1 MCICNLATT
10 AWLQELL
17 AAFVASRSKGS
28 ADEESDSPPPDLP
41 PKKSSS
47 HPQRPQLQPVP
58 PQQQS
63 SSETRP
69 ILSVDRETGII
80 AVDQMWTCS
89 KCSFAYN
96 KNAADKCDICTS
108 SRLDRKGVGKHG
120 NSLDAG
126 LTQPM

>member
-1 MCICNLATT
+1 MSFVVKRLLNKFPNNCICDL
-10 AWLQELL
+10 LLLLRQELL

-47 HPQRPQLQPVP
+47 HPQRPQLQPVQ
-58 PQQQS
+58 QQQS

-96 KNAADKCDICTS
+96 KIAADKCDICTS
-108 SRLDRKGVGKHG
+108 SR
-120 NSLDAG
+120 
-126 LTQPM
+126 

>member
-1 MCICNLATT
+1 M
-10 AWLQELL
+10 

-47 HPQRPQLQPVP
+47 QHQRPLPL

-96 KNAADKCDICTS
+96 KNTADKCDICTS
-108 SRLDRKGVGKHG
+108 SR
-120 NSLDAG
+120 
-126 LTQPM
+126 

>member
-1 MCICNLATT
+1 M
-10 AWLQELL
+10 

-47 HPQRPQLQPVP
+47 QHQRPHNQQQ
-58 PQQQS
+58 QQQS

-80 AVDQMWTCS
+80 NVDQMWTCS

-108 SRLDRKGVGKHG
+108 SR
-120 NSLDAG
+120 
-126 LTQPM
+126 

>member
-1 MCICNLATT
+1 M
-10 AWLQELL
+10 

-47 HPQRPQLQPVP
+47 SSQHQRPQQPA
-58 PQQQS
+58 QEQQS

-108 SRLDRKGVGKHG
+108 SR
-120 NSLDAG
+120 
-126 LTQPM
+126 

>member
-1 MCICNLATT
+1 M
-10 AWLQELL
+10 QELL

-28 ADEESDSPPPDLP
+28 ADEECDSPPPDLP

-47 HPQRPQLQPVP
+47 HPQRPQLQPV

-108 SRLDRKGVGKHG
+108 SR
-120 NSLDAG
+120 
-126 LTQPM
+126 

>member
-1 MCICNLATT
+1 M
-10 AWLQELL
+10 

-47 HPQRPQLQPVP
+47 QHQRPHNQQQQ
-58 PQQQS
+58 QQQS

-80 AVDQMWTCS
+80 NVDQMWTCS

-108 SRLDRKGVGKHG
+108 SR
-120 NSLDAG
+120 
-126 LTQPM
+126 